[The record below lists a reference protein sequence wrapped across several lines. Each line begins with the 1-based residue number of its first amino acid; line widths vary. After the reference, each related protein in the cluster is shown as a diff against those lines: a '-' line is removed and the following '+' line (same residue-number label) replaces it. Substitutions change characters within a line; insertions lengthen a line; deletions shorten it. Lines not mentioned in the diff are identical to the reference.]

1 MAEENKYGMTTHYM
15 KDTGKI
21 TKPMEEDVLSIPM
34 VMFIKENGKM
44 IRPMV
49 EVFTIITM
57 VQATMDNGMRIF
69 KKVSV
74 YKNGL
79 MDHHMKGNFI
89 D

>member
-1 MAEENKYGMTTHYM
+1 
-15 KDTGKI
+15 
-21 TKPMEEDVLSIPM
+21 
-34 VMFIKENGKM
+34 MFIKENGKM

-49 EVFTIITM
+49 EVFTITTM
-57 VQATMDNGMRIF
+57 VQVTMDNGMRIF